1 MLLDFRKYSAG
12 FTLVELMIVVIIVG
26 ILASIAIP
34 GYQKTI
40 EKGYGDKAKVILQA
54 IYTAEKLY
62 RLDYNT
68 YCNLSSLINNK
79 YIENPNT
86 AGAKFVYS
94 TYGTPTTTT
103 FQARATRNS
112 KHLAINQDGPVSG
125 QWTWP
130 Y

>member
-1 MLLDFRKYSAG
+1 
-12 FTLVELMIVVIIVG
+12 MIVTIIIG

-34 GYQKTI
+34 GYRKTM
-40 EKGYGDKAKVILQA
+40 EKGYGDKAKVVLQT

-68 YCNLSSLINNK
+68 YGTLNSLISNK

-86 AGAKFVYS
+86 ADRKFEYS

-103 FQARATRNS
+103 FQARATRIGTNNQY
-112 KHLAINQDGPVSG
+112 LAINQDGPLSSY
-125 QWTWP
+125 WKWP
-130 Y
+130 K